1 MRDEKCGRFSTYN
14 IVAEALGLG
23 NRTSA
28 LGWGAAVPPPPGG
41 GGPCEAWWR
50 GTRGVSCP
58 LYVTRLRPCPPPT
71 FGGPPP
77 PSGEDRPLPV
87 VSGLTPR
94 AISARGPAP
103 YLVRTNTPS

>member
-58 LYVTRLRPCPPPT
+58 LYVTRLRPCPSST
-71 FGGPPP
+71 FGGTPPR
-77 PSGEDRPLPV
+77 SGEDRPLPA
-87 VSGLTPR
+87 VSGPSHPS
-94 AISARGPAP
+94 ISAR
-103 YLVRTNTPS
+103 